1 MREELDELPEDPDN
15 PEGEQELFE
24 HHRFVVDAGQSM
36 LRMDKYLLNKL
47 EGVSRTRIQAAADA
61 GNILINDKPAK
72 SSYKVKPRDT
82 IVIVLPH
89 PPRVIELIPQDIPLN
104 IVHEDD
110 DLIIVNKPPGL
121 VVHPGYGNYS
131 GTLVNALLFHF
142 RQLPKYTDDMRPGLL
157 HRIDKLTS
165 GLLVVAKSERALN
178 LLAGQ
183 FFDHSIERLYYA
195 LVWGDFDHDEGTVTG
210 HIGRSMRDRKL
221 RAVYAD
227 GSQGKHAVTHY
238 KVVERFGYI
247 TLIQCR
253 LETGRTHQIRVH
265 MQSIGHP
272 LFNDPEY
279 GGNRII
285 KGTTHNR
292 YKQFIDNCFE
302 ICPRQALHAKTL
314 GFRHPNGEY
323 MRFDSEVPRDMQT
336 VMEKF
341 RRYAAGSRSGAPE
354 ED

>member
-1 MREELDELPEDPDN
+1 MREETAEVPEDAEN
-15 PEGEQELFE
+15 PESEQELFE
-24 HHRFVVDAGQSM
+24 HHRFVVDPGQSM
-36 LRMDKYLLNKL
+36 LRMDKYLLHKL

-61 GNILINDKPAK
+61 GNILINDKPVK
-72 SSYKVKPRDT
+72 SSYKVKPRD
-82 IVIVLPH
+82 IIKIVLPH
-89 PPRVIELIPQDIPLN
+89 PPRVIELIPQNIPIDI
-104 IVHEDD
+104 VYEDD
-110 DLIIVNKPPGL
+110 DLVIVNKQPGL

-131 GTLVNALLFHF
+131 GTLVNALLYHF
-142 RQLPKYTDDMRPGLL
+142 QQLPKYSDDMRPGLL

-178 LLAGQ
+178 MLAGQ

-195 LVWGDFDHDEGTVTG
+195 LVWGDFDHDEGTITG
-210 HIGRSMRDRKL
+210 HLGRSVRDRKL
-221 RAVYAD
+221 RAVFPD

-247 TLIQCR
+247 TLVECR

-265 MQSIGHP
+265 MQYIGHP

-314 GFRHPNGEY
+314 GFKHPNGEF
-323 MRFDSEVPRDMQT
+323 MRFDSEVPADMTT

-341 RRYAAGSRSGAPE
+341 RRYAAGSRSGAAE
-354 ED
+354 E